1 MIFFYKMPTII
12 ELYDKFP
19 DNYVL
24 NRYIQCSKESWCL
37 DHFYL
42 GGQLKLHINDDITTD
57 HIKQVK
63 NINEQPFSPDNSWEH
78 DSIMR
83 SLTQFTYFC
92 QVYEEYLKKI
102 FI

>member
-1 MIFFYKMPTII
+1 MPTIS

-19 DNYVL
+19 DNCVL

-42 GGQLKLHINDDITTD
+42 GGQLKLHINDDITPD

-63 NINEQPFSPDNSWEH
+63 TINEQPFSPVNTCEQA
-78 DSIMR
+78 SITR
-83 SLTQFTYFC
+83 SLTQFTLFC
-92 QVYEEYLKKI
+92 QVYEEYLKNYSVI
-102 FI
+102 